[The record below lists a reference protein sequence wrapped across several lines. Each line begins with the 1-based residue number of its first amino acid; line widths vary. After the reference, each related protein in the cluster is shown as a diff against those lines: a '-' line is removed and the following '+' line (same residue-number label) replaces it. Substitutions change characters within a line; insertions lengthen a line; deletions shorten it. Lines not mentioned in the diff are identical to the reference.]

1 MTPIKLGCV
10 LVLAPP
16 GPLTVSDTVFAPA
29 VPYWCTTV
37 VPVALVTPP
46 SPNCQN
52 RFVIEPLDASVN
64 VTVSGDVPLVG
75 AALKAATG
83 G

>member
-1 MTPIKLGCV
+1 MTKFDCV
-10 LVLAPP
+10 LVLVPP
-16 GPLTVSDTVFAPA
+16 GPVTVSDTVFAPA

-37 VPVALVTPP
+37 VPVALITPP
-46 SPNCQN
+46 SPNCQK
-52 RFVIEPLDASVN
+52 RVVIEPLEVSVN